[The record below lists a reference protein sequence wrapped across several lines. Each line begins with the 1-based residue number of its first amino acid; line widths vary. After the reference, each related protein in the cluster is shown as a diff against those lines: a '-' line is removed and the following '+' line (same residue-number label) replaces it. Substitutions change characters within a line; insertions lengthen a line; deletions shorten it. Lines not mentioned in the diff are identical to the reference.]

1 MSLVRTMHGNGTH
14 VRTLVWDDGT
24 QMLIRDS
31 MGAQMLVRDGKGT
44 HMLVKDCKGT
54 QIRP

>member
-1 MSLVRTMHGNGTH
+1 MHGNGTY
-14 VRTLVWDDGT
+14 VRILVWDDGT

-31 MGAQMLVRDGKGT
+31 MGAQMLVRD
-44 HMLVKDCKGT
+44 CKGT